1 MFKLGTIQT
10 LEVDHLSK
18 IGPFLADPQD
28 PSNKRPTVLLPKK
41 EMPRNL
47 QRGDALDVFIY
58 KDSDD
63 RPIATLRTPKILLG
77 EMRPLKVAA
86 LTKIGAFL
94 DWGLEKDLL
103 LPYHEQTVKVQIGRE
118 YLVALYLDKSE
129 RFCATMKVYN
139 RLEANSPYQEG
150 DWVSGYVYQINPG
163 IGAFLAVDYRYHGM
177 IPRKEL
183 TPDIKNG
190 RVVKARVSEVR
201 KRDSRLVLSLNKKSY
216 KEINPDGALI
226 LRRLKEADGF
236 LPYHDKTPPAV
247 IKQNFGIS
255 KAAFKRAIGHLQKR
269 GKIKISQSGIALCK
283 TAAPR
288 KAAAGRRRLR

>member
-28 PSNKRPTVLLPKK
+28 TSDKRVTILLPKK
-41 EMPRNL
+41 EMPRDL
-47 QRGDALDVFIY
+47 QKGDALDVFIY

-103 LPYHEQTVKVQIGRE
+103 LPYHEQTVKLQIGRE

-139 RLEANSPYQEG
+139 RLETASPYREG
-150 DWVSGYVYQINPG
+150 DWVQGYVYQINPS

-177 IPRKEL
+177 IPQKEL

-190 RVVKARVSEVR
+190 RIVKARVSEVR
-201 KRDSRLVLSLNKKSY
+201 RRDNRLVLSPNKKGY

-226 LRRLKEADGF
+226 LRRLKEAGGF

-247 IKQNFGIS
+247 IKQTFGIS

-269 GKIKISQSGIALCK
+269 GKIKIGPSGIALCK
-283 TAAPR
+283 TGAPQSAAG
-288 KAAAGRRRLR
+288 GRRRPR

>member
-28 PSNKRPTVLLPKK
+28 TSDKRATILLPKK
-41 EMPRNL
+41 EMPRDL
-47 QRGDALDVFIY
+47 QRGDALAVFIY

-103 LPYHEQTVKVQIGRE
+103 LPYHEQTVKLQIGRE

-139 RLEANSPYQEG
+139 RLETASPYREG
-150 DWVSGYVYQINPG
+150 DWVQGYVYQINPS

-177 IPRKEL
+177 IPQKEL

-190 RVVKARVSEVR
+190 RIVKARVSEVR
-201 KRDSRLVLSLNKKSY
+201 RRDNRLVLSPNKKGY

-226 LRRLKEADGF
+226 LRRLKEAGGF

-247 IKQNFGIS
+247 IKQTFGIS

-269 GKIKISQSGIALCK
+269 GKIKIGPSGIALCK
-283 TAAPR
+283 TGAPQS
-288 KAAAGRRRLR
+288 AAGGRCRPR

>member
-28 PSNKRPTVLLPKK
+28 PPDKRPTLLLPKK

-47 QRGDALDVFIY
+47 QRGDALDVLVY

-63 RPIATLRTPKILLG
+63 RPIATIRTPKILLG

-103 LPYHEQTVKVQIGRE
+103 LPYHEQTVKVQVGRE

-139 RLEANSPYQEG
+139 RLEAAAPYHEG
-150 DWVSGYVYQINPG
+150 DWVQGYVYQINPA

-177 IPRKEL
+177 IPKREL

-190 RVVKARVSEVR
+190 RVVRARVSEVR
-201 KRDSRLVLSLNKKSY
+201 RRDGRLVLSPNKKGY

-269 GKIKISQSGIALCK
+269 GQIKIGPSGIALCK
-283 TAAPR
+283 TGAPR
-288 KAAAGRRRLR
+288 RAAGKRRPR